1 MMEGGDPRTELHQFA
16 APPPWV
22 TFPTK
27 VALPLFLLRRSLD
40 HDQANVSGVSDSF
53 RMGSAI
59 LGCDVLAI
67 RSCTELEP
75 EWLDLLGKLH
85 QKPLFPIGLLPP
97 SAPVNGDDD
106 SWPPIKEWLDKQ
118 EKECVVYVALGTEV
132 TPTEDELTELA
143 FGLELSGLPF
153 FWALRKR
160 HDAVDLP
167 DRFEERTKGRGMVWR
182 SWAPQLRI
190 LDHDSVGG
198 FVTHCGWSSV
208 IEGLHFGQALI
219 MLPLW
224 GDQGVNARTFEE
236 MKVGVEIPRD
246 QEEERLSRKSV
257 AETLSLVMVEE
268 TGKIYRNKA
277 KEMSKLLGD
286 KHRHHR
292 YVSDFVEYLQKHR
305 PCVQGRLI

>member
-1 MMEGGDPRTELHQFA
+1 MMEGGDPRTELHQLA
-16 APPPWV
+16 TAPPWV

-27 VALPLFLLRRSLD
+27 VASPLFLLRRILGI
-40 HDQANVSGVSDSF
+40 HQADVSGVSDKF

-106 SWPPIKEWLDKQ
+106 SWPRIREWLDKQ
-118 EKECVVYVALGTEV
+118 EKESVVYVALGTEV

-160 HDAVDLP
+160 HDSVDLP
-167 DRFEERTKGRGMVWR
+167 DGFEERTKGRGMVWR

-190 LDHDSVGG
+190 LDHESVGG

-224 GDQGVNARTFEE
+224 GDQGLNARTFEE

-246 QEEERLSRKSV
+246 QEERLSRKSV

-286 KHRHHR
+286 QHRHHR